1 MSNRFLTPDNA
12 SVNISNGS
20 ATIFGASLG
29 AQNLSSS
36 LPVKTNSLS
45 NLVSSKLDIS
55 DVNNLQTALDSGIR
69 NPFPSTLIVADLQTD
84 NVVSVDSAITT
95 LQNTAITNPSLST
108 IEAQGFLVTGGTNQQ
123 YLMGDGSVLQQSAV
137 SGNSNF
143 YLYNSNT
150 TITGPANSGQVRYNN
165 VEQKSATMVYISHLT
180 RDNIDVEVFYNQIT
194 QLNDVYIQDQE
205 SSQNYI
211 KYNING
217 LPIIIPNNSI
227 SIPVAVIE
235 YGGTGETSFGSGHN
249 ILVSFFSNL
258 TEIDTRISAVETKT
272 QNQSGVSGITTFSG
286 DVVGGAFKVSG
297 QTGFLKATGA
307 LDNNTY
313 LTTGDASS
321 TYLAKTGGS
330 IGNNY
335 ITTTQTLFNAS
346 TQLVAKS
353 YVDTALTP
361 YITSNTANNA
371 FLPFTGG
378 SIGNNWT
385 LL

>member
-36 LPVKTNSLS
+36 MPVKTNSLS

-108 IEAQGFLVTGGTNQQ
+108 IEAQGFLVTGATNQQ

-165 VEQKSATMVYISHLT
+165 AE
-180 RDNIDVEVFYNQIT
+180 
-194 QLNDVYIQDQE
+194 
-205 SSQNYI
+205 
-211 KYNING
+211 
-217 LPIIIPNNSI
+217 
-227 SIPVAVIE
+227 
-235 YGGTGETSFGSGHN
+235 
-249 ILVSFFSNL
+249 
-258 TEIDTRISAVETKT
+258 
-272 QNQSGVSGITTFSG
+272 
-286 DVVGGAFKVSG
+286 
-297 QTGFLKATGA
+297 
-307 LDNNTY
+307 
-313 LTTGDASS
+313 
-321 TYLAKTGGS
+321 
-330 IGNNY
+330 
-335 ITTTQTLFNAS
+335 
-346 TQLVAKS
+346 
-353 YVDTALTP
+353 
-361 YITSNTANNA
+361 
-371 FLPFTGG
+371 
-378 SIGNNWT
+378 
-385 LL
+385 